1 MRSTLA
7 IGSALAASSSF
18 LLGSAVFAGPSLNAI
33 QSIVISGTTDIETSY
48 GESFSVTGNTG
59 GSGGT
64 TTYTPFAVTDG
75 LASDEINPAFNG
87 GDPTDTSV
95 NPIISAA
102 SPSNVGAVGTAVLTT
117 TYDKDGKDL
126 LGQEGDGQIN
136 STSGLIQLGG
146 SGTVG
151 GTNAFN
157 TPSQVIL
164 NQSSTNGLGSITLAG
179 STTDDGVIGASITGT
194 SVGPTDLTAGLTIQK
209 QVINS
214 LSVFNAN

>member
-7 IGSALAASSSF
+7 IGSALVASSSF

-33 QSIVISGTTDIETSY
+33 QSIIISGTTDIETSY

-59 GSGGT
+59 GSDGT

-75 LASDEINPAFNG
+75 LDQNEINPAFNG
-87 GDPTDTSV
+87 GIPGTTLPT
-95 NPIISAA
+95 IAAA
-102 SPSNVGAVGTAVLTT
+102 SASNVGAVGTAVLTT

-126 LGQEGDGQIN
+126 LGNAGNGQIN

-164 NQSSTNGLGSITLAG
+164 NQSSSTGLGSITLAG

>member
-7 IGSALAASSSF
+7 IGSALVASSSF

-33 QSIVISGTTDIETSY
+33 QSIIISGTTDIETSY

-59 GSGGT
+59 GSGGA

-75 LASDEINPAFNG
+75 LDQNEINPAFNG
-87 GDPTDTSV
+87 GIPGTTLPT
-95 NPIISAA
+95 IAAA
-102 SPSNVGAVGTAVLTT
+102 SASNVGAVGTAVLTT

-126 LGQEGDGQIN
+126 LGNAGNGQIN

-164 NQSSTNGLGSITLAG
+164 NQSSSTGLGSITLAG